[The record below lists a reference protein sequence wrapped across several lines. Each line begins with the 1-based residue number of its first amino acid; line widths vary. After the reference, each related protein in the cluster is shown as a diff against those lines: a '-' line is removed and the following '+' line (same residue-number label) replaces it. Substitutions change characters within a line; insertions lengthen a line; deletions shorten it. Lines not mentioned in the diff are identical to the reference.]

1 MSARAKAYTVFAAV
15 TLGYLA
21 AILQRSSLGVAALD
35 ATARFDVAATVLS
48 MLGVAQIVVY
58 AAAQIPVGAAI
69 DRFGPKPLL
78 LIGAILMAAGQTV
91 VAVAEHIAPA
101 VAGRALVGLGDAMT
115 FTSGIRALALWFEG
129 RRLPFLSQIFGQL
142 GGLGQLVSAIPFM
155 ALLHAAGWVTAFLS
169 AAGVAVFA
177 FAVMGLAMLVAP
189 HGPHRQPR
197 AALSARET
205 VRHVVEALRR
215 PGTQLGFWA
224 HFVSQSTLVTFTLM
238 WGVPFLTLGVGLS
251 REAATSLI
259 GLTVLVSIVSGPLLG
274 LLSAR
279 FPLRR
284 SNVILSIIGATA
296 AVWLAML
303 LWPGTPPLWLLVV
316 LIVVLSIGGPGSMIG
331 FDYARTYNPARQH
344 GSATGIVNVGGFLA
358 AFTMMFLIGAAL
370 DLASAGG
377 ASLYSL
383 GSFRVAFV
391 VPFPVVGFGVA
402 MLLVTR
408 RRLRRAIQ
416 EEEGIAI
423 APLWLAAA
431 RRLRRAF

>member
-1 MSARAKAYTVFAAV
+1 MRAKAYAVFAAV
-15 TLGYLA
+15 TIGYLA

-58 AAAQIPVGAAI
+58 AAAQIPVGVAI

-78 LIGAILMAAGQTV
+78 LLGAILMAAGQTV
-91 VAVAEHIAPA
+91 VALSEHIGPA

-115 FTSGIRALALWFEG
+115 FTSGIRALSLWFEG
-129 RRLPFLSQIFGQL
+129 RRLPFLTQIFGQV
-142 GGLGQLVSAIPFM
+142 GGLGQLLSAFPFM
-155 ALLHAAGWVTAFLS
+155 ILLHAAGWVPAFLS
-169 AAGVAVFA
+169 AAGTALFA
-177 FAVMGLAMLVAP
+177 FAVMGAAMLVARR
-189 HGPHRQPR
+189 GPNSQPR
-197 AALSARET
+197 IVLSARET
-205 VRHVVEALRR
+205 VHHVVEALRR

-238 WGVPFLTLGVGLS
+238 WGIPFLTLGAGLS
-251 REAATSLI
+251 RETATTLI
-259 GLTVLVSIVSGPLLG
+259 GLTTIVSIVSGPLLG

-284 SNVILSIIGATA
+284 SNAILTIVGATGV
-296 AVWLAML
+296 VWLVVLA
-303 LWPGTPPLWLLVV
+303 WPAAPPLWLLVV

-358 AFTMMFLIGAAL
+358 AFTMMFLVGVVL
-370 DLASAGG
+370 DLVSASGP
-377 ASLYSL
+377 SLYSFA
-383 GSFRVAFV
+383 SFRVAFL
-391 VPFPVVGFGVA
+391 VPFPVVGFGVV
-402 MLLVTR
+402 MLLLTR
-408 RRLRRAIQ
+408 RRLRRAIR

-431 RRLRRAF
+431 RRLRRVG